1 MLYMIDFEEEL
12 KKFKPS
18 LEVEQAEET
27 IYKNDLRDVT
37 DILEDMM
44 KEMRSETGSKQA

>member
-1 MLYMIDFEEEL
+1 MIDFEEEL
-12 KKFKPS
+12 KRFKPS

-37 DILEDMM
+37 DLLEDMM
-44 KEMRSETGSKQA
+44 KEIKSQTAGRQA

>member
-1 MLYMIDFEEEL
+1 MIDFEEEL
-12 KKFKPS
+12 KRFKPS

-37 DILEDMM
+37 DLLEDMM
-44 KEMRSETGSKQA
+44 KEMKTQTANRQA

>member
-1 MLYMIDFEEEL
+1 MIDFEEEL
-12 KKFKPS
+12 KRFKPS

-37 DILEDMM
+37 DLLEDMM
-44 KEMRSETGSKQA
+44 KEMKSQAADRQA

>member
-1 MLYMIDFEEEL
+1 MIDFEEEL
-12 KKFKPS
+12 KRFKPS

-37 DILEDMM
+37 DLLEDMM
-44 KEMRSETGSKQA
+44 KEMKAQTAGRQA

>member
-1 MLYMIDFEEEL
+1 MIDFEEEL
-12 KKFKPS
+12 KRFKPS

-37 DILEDMM
+37 DLLEDMM
-44 KEMRSETGSKQA
+44 KEMKAQTADRQA